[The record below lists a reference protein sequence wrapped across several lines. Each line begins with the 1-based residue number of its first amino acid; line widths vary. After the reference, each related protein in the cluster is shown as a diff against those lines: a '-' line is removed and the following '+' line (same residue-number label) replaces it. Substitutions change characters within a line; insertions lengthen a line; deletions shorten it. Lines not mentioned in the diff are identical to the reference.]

1 MVLFF
6 IYYSPASKVVN
17 VNIELSKIGENNETV
32 IIATKSLNYACQFLF
47 RNLEKD
53 KYTLKFFE
61 KPGPKQ
67 NHQPKRFKQHEIDLN
82 NDTEINGGV
91 YIMKSNVETH
101 KKISVE
107 SLNYSIYSPIFLFLM
122 VMSLLKFEYTVWVIN
137 KAIILPFEI
146 LNKLFAKK
154 RKNFK

>member
-1 MVLFF
+1 MNF
-6 IYYSPASKVVN
+6 
-17 VNIELSKIGENNETV
+17 
-32 IIATKSLNYACQFLF
+32 ACQFLF

-67 NHQPKRFKQHEIDLN
+67 NHQPKMFQQHEIDLN
-82 NDTEINGGV
+82 NDTNITGGV
-91 YIMKSNVETH
+91 YIMKTNVETH

-122 VMSLLKFEYTVWVIN
+122 VMSLLRFDYTVWVIN
-137 KAIILPFEI
+137 HAITLPFEI
-146 LNKLFAKK
+146 LNKLCV
-154 RKNFK
+154 RRRRR

>member
-1 MVLFF
+1 M
-6 IYYSPASKVVN
+6 
-17 VNIELSKIGENNETV
+17 
-32 IIATKSLNYACQFLF
+32 
-47 RNLEKD
+47 
-53 KYTLKFFE
+53 KFFE

-67 NHQPKRFKQHEIDLN
+67 NHQPKMFKQHEIDLN

-154 RKNFK
+154 RKNFI